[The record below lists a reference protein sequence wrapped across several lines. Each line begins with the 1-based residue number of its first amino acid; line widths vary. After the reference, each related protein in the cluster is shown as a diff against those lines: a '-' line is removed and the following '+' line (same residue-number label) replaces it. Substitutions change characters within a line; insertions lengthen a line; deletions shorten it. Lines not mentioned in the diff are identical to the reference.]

1 MSDKDTSWKAQ
12 IKEHK
17 REIGKSIALKS
28 AKRTDMK
35 TLIIY
40 THPHEGSYCSAILKV
55 VQRGLKKGG
64 HACKI
69 INLDKDGFD
78 PVMRTKDLKAF
89 AELGRGMTESL
100 MDLDPI
106 VLRYKKKLEWA
117 ERIVMIFPIWW
128 MTLPA
133 MMKGFVDKVIFP
145 GVAYEMEDGRLRSRL
160 RNLRQV
166 TVITTMNTPA
176 EVYSDI
182 FGNSIEGS
190 LIKGTFNQIG
200 IHDAEWI
207 SLNMVKQ
214 ADDNTRAEWLEGLE
228 KKFSD

>member
-1 MSDKDTSWKAQ
+1 
-12 IKEHK
+12 
-17 REIGKSIALKS
+17 
-28 AKRTDMK
+28 
-35 TLIIY
+35 
-40 THPHEGSYCSAILKV
+40 
-55 VQRGLKKGG
+55 
-64 HACKI
+64 
-69 INLDKDGFD
+69 
-78 PVMRTKDLKAF
+78 MRTKDLKAF
-89 AELGRGMTESL
+89 AELGRGMTEAL
-100 MDLDPI
+100 DDLDPI

-133 MMKGFVDKVIFP
+133 RMKGFVDKVIFP

-176 EVYSDI
+176 DVYNHI

-214 ADDNTRAEWLEGLE
+214 AGDKARAEWLDGLE
-228 KKFSD
+228 KKFEK

>member
-1 MSDKDTSWKAQ
+1 MV
-12 IKEHK
+12 
-17 REIGKSIALKS
+17 
-28 AKRTDMK
+28 KRTDMK
-35 TLIIY
+35 TLIVF
-40 THPHEGSYCSAILKV
+40 THPHEGSYCSAILKA
-55 VQRGLKKGG
+55 VQKGLKKGG
-64 HACKI
+64 HPCKT
-69 INLDKDGFD
+69 INLDKDEFD

-89 AELGRGMTESL
+89 AELGRGMTEAL
-100 MDLDPI
+100 DDLDPI

-133 MMKGFVDKVIFP
+133 R
-145 GVAYEMEDGRLRSRL
+145 RLRSRL
-160 RNLRQV
+160 RNLREV

-176 EVYSDI
+176 DVYSDI

-200 IHDAEWI
+200 LHDAEWI

-214 ADDNTRAEWLEGLE
+214 AGDKARTEWLDGLE
-228 KKFSD
+228 KKFEK